1 MAIVRVRVLV
11 AVAVVTVLAGCAV
24 PEEHV
29 LEAAPP
35 RWVTPEPA
43 VLAEGSY
50 VWHDTSSGGPANALS
65 YYDLASQAVAHP
77 CVWDGG
83 GGGEEVYFN
92 NLHLPTGM
100 ASQGLGDWSGNLSVS
115 LDWTDQDWIG
125 TTLRIAYQAPG
136 LEGWRET
143 EPIERGSELVVPIR
157 VVPANIT
164 GEGDAEPA
172 SSDWAVWVCLG
183 DDTTGGPPEPFM
195 GSVQAKVV
203 FAPDPILEAGI
214 PQAPGDEGR
223 TARGG

>member
-92 NLHLPTGM
+92 NL
-100 ASQGLGDWSGNLSVS
+100 
-115 LDWTDQDWIG
+115 DWIG